1 MQIPDSIEA
10 TFFRVVLKDRSVL
23 LHCAL
28 YRPQWQCSD
37 PINYLSEYCNNLLTL
52 HKCQSSIIVVRDLNQ
67 HLTQR
72 AFDSL
77 LSGQGP
83 YDHVTFSTRVLGG
96 TLDTVLSDLGG
107 QSRKC
112 LPLTQVGPSTL
123 IAVGSQIVLTFA
135 RRLDCHQAFSA
146 THRLGG
152 SHESSEN
159 KSLS

>member
-1 MQIPDSIEA
+1 M
-10 TFFRVVLKDRSVL
+10 
-23 LHCAL
+23 
-28 YRPQWQCSD
+28 
-37 PINYLSEYCNNLLTL
+37 
-52 HKCQSSIIVVRDLNQ
+52 
-67 HLTQR
+67 
-72 AFDSL
+72 
-77 LSGQGP
+77 
-83 YDHVTFSTRVLGG
+83 TFSTRVLGG

-152 SHESSEN
+152 SQESLITDNINSCRTSMFLTIHTVPDQTTTF
-159 KSLS
+159 SLGIGASKPLVL